1 MLHKTRGI
9 VFKTTDYG
17 ENSVIVQV
25 FTEKFGLQSY
35 MVNGAKKPKAKI
47 ARNMLQPLHLLDMV
61 VYHKNTGNVQR
72 IKELKNSPQLQ
83 TIPYDVIKSSL
94 AMFLNEVLYKAV
106 KQQSADENLFG
117 FIFSAIEWLDH
128 QTEGLANF
136 HLLFLISLTRY
147 LGFYPDR
154 HLAGEADYFDL
165 KNGVFSRYKPDSV
178 LYLSPPHTQNFTAL
192 LQCNFENITQLK
204 LNNDERRY
212 LIQKLLEYYSLHIES
227 FGNVRSHEVLEE
239 VLNVV

>member
-17 ENSVIVQV
+17 ESSVIVQV

-35 MVNGAKKPKAKI
+35 IVNGAKKPKAKI
-47 ARNMLQPLHLLDMV
+47 GRNMLQPLHLLDMV

-72 IKELKNSPQLQ
+72 IKELKNAPQLQ
-83 TIPYDVIKSSL
+83 SIPYDVIKSSV
-94 AMFLNEVLYKAV
+94 AIFLNEVLYKAV
-106 KQQSADENLFG
+106 KQQSADESSFD

-136 HLLFLISLTRY
+136 HLLFLIQLTRY

-154 HLAGEADYFDL
+154 YLVGEADYFDM
-165 KNGVFSRYKPDSV
+165 KNGVFSKYKPDTT
-178 LYLSPPHTQNFTAL
+178 LYLSPPHTQNFTRL
-192 LQCNFENITQLK
+192 LQCSFENSPQVKIS
-204 LNNDERRY
+204 NDDRRY
-212 LIQKLLEYYSLHIES
+212 LIQKLLEYYALHIEG
-227 FGNVRSHEVLEE
+227 FGNIKSHEVLEE
-239 VLNVV
+239 VLG